1 LTISWF
7 YSLIA
12 IHLGEVDLKEIAMGT
27 KATSPTSLGLIVRD
41 ARTKKG
47 LSQTAA
53 GKSVG
58 IDQPTLS
65 KIERGE
71 SNARIDTLF
80 RLLAALDME
89 IILRPRNKA
98 SDQHEGDN
106 W

>member
-1 LTISWF
+1 
-7 YSLIA
+7 
-12 IHLGEVDLKEIAMGT
+12 MRT
-27 KATSPTSLGLIVRD
+27 KTTSPESLGHILRSVRKD
-41 ARTKKG
+41 KG
-47 LSQTAA
+47 LSQTGA

-71 SNARIDTLF
+71 SNVRIDTLF

-89 IILRPRNKA
+89 MIVRPRDRVSN
-98 SDQHEGDN
+98 QNEGDN

>member
-1 LTISWF
+1 
-7 YSLIA
+7 
-12 IHLGEVDLKEIAMGT
+12 MRT
-27 KATSPTSLGLIVRD
+27 KTTSPESLGHILRSVR
-41 ARTKKG
+41 KNKS
-47 LSQTAA
+47 LSQTEA

-71 SNARIDTLF
+71 SNVRIDTLF

-89 IILRPRNKA
+89 MIVKPRDRISNQ
-98 SDQHEGDN
+98 SEGDN

>member
-1 LTISWF
+1 
-7 YSLIA
+7 
-12 IHLGEVDLKEIAMGT
+12 MRT
-27 KATSPTSLGLIVRD
+27 KTTSPQSLGLILRA
-41 ARTKKG
+41 ARKRKG
-47 LSQTAA
+47 LSQTKA

-71 SNARIDTLF
+71 SNARLDTLF

-89 IILRPRNKA
+89 LIIKPRET
-98 SDQHEGDN
+98 SSETEGDR

>member
-1 LTISWF
+1 MKTQ
-7 YSLIA
+7 
-12 IHLGEVDLKEIAMGT
+12 T
-27 KATSPTSLGLIVRD
+27 TSPQSLGLILRA
-41 ARTKKG
+41 ARKRKG
-47 LSQTAA
+47 LSQTEA

-71 SNARIDTLF
+71 SNARLDTLF

-89 IILRPRNKA
+89 LIIKPRET
-98 SDQHEGDN
+98 SSTTEGDR

>member
-1 LTISWF
+1 
-7 YSLIA
+7 
-12 IHLGEVDLKEIAMGT
+12 MRT
-27 KATSPTSLGLIVRD
+27 KATSSVSLGHILRA
-41 ARTKKG
+41 ARKQKG
-47 LSQTAA
+47 LSQAEA

-58 IDQPTLS
+58 IDQPTMS

-89 IILRPRNKA
+89 LFLSPRKKM
-98 SDQHEGDN
+98 SEQKEGDT

>member
-1 LTISWF
+1 
-7 YSLIA
+7 
-12 IHLGEVDLKEIAMGT
+12 MRT
-27 KATSPTSLGLIVRD
+27 KTTSAVSLGHILRSVRK
-41 ARTKKG
+41 KKG
-47 LSQTAA
+47 LSQTEA

-89 IILRPRNKA
+89 MIVKPRDKV
-98 SDQHEGDN
+98 SDTNEGDN

>member
-1 LTISWF
+1 MHMRAKI
-7 YSLIA
+7 YSP
-12 IHLGEVDLKEIAMGT
+12 V
-27 KATSPTSLGLIVRD
+27 SLGHILRA
-41 ARTKKG
+41 ARKKKG
-47 LSQTAA
+47 LSQTEA

-71 SNARIDTLF
+71 SNARIDTLL

-89 IILRPRNKA
+89 MVVSPRQGVF
-98 SDQHEGDN
+98 DGDEGDK

>member
-1 LTISWF
+1 
-7 YSLIA
+7 
-12 IHLGEVDLKEIAMGT
+12 MRT
-27 KATSPTSLGLIVRD
+27 KSTSPQSLGLILRA
-41 ARTKKG
+41 ARKRKG
-47 LSQTAA
+47 LSQTEA

-71 SNARIDTLF
+71 SNARLDTLF

-89 IILRPRNKA
+89 LIIKPRETSSA
-98 SDQHEGDN
+98 TEGDR